1 MGEQCKSSVA
11 NSKVDVNTELHFI
24 FQFWNWQSHVKHSRG
39 ESDGC
44 LSNTGITL
52 FFFNFLIFYGVSSF
66 CQQKYFETI
75 KITSNWIMSKM
86 IYSENYLFT
95 LNGRESEQRNVSF
108 MIENRAIVKFKFI
121 KAVAFSLIYLVNT
134 SYLFSLL
141 SLKFSF

>member
-11 NSKVDVNTELHFI
+11 NSKVEVNTELHFI

>member
-1 MGEQCKSSVA
+1 MAAFQTLA
-11 NSKVDVNTELHFI
+11 LHCF
-24 FQFWNWQSHVKHSRG
+24 
-39 ESDGC
+39 
-44 LSNTGITL
+44 
-52 FFFNFLIFYGVSSF
+52 FLIFYGVSSF